1 VDSGPRQSEV
11 QQKTSPTVAGSGKT
25 VATPGKTVTPGP
37 TVPAIEK
44 VKPPSSQPLSRNGG
58 SAPALEKHVKLTAR
72 QLALKQK
79 QKPPSSSNNP
89 SKHVTLSKPQHV
101 QQTKHVQPVKKV
113 KTAPIVPPKTP
124 VVVNK
129 PTASQP
135 IVRIVHA
142 PVTTSVPSQNPR
154 PAHMRGASAPPQVT
168 APGAPAPVTKNVAFA
183 PPASASQPVKSS
195 YNLRPRSV
203 SPVSR
208 PAVPQAQPPVSKQT
222 VGASSKPIVRSG
234 VGYLSA
240 NSAIPLPVGYT
251 VVEPTAFTAS
261 APYDMPDFAAYE
273 IDEPDRQSM
282 VRELMRHFGVEDK
295 LDGPIP
301 VETEAT
307 QLPLPQTLKQAMASP
322 YAKDWAEATVE
333 EWLSLVSNNTWS
345 LVEREPWMKVIP
357 CKWIFTIK
365 THADG
370 TIERFKAR
378 LVAGGHRQIE
388 GVDYN
393 ETYAPVSKH
402 ATLRTLFSV
411 AANRNWSVQQLDIK
425 TAFLHGD
432 VDADVYMLQPVGFV
446 DGVNNVVVMHKSIYG
461 LKQAPKIWYETL
473 NAALTSLNFEAV
485 AADQSFWVK
494 TDGKHKV
501 YLTAVVD
508 DMLVTSADE
517 AYSKEIV
524 AQILEKFPGKPC
536 GEARQYNGMKVTWIR
551 NEHSVILSQPKHVQS
566 LVDKFSKV
574 ADLVTEKTMHVE
586 AGTKLCKTG
595 VAGQPESP
603 PLDVSVYKYRE
614 LIGGLSYISC
624 STRPD
629 ITFIVNQ
636 LARYSNDPRQIHW
649 NLAIDVLR
657 YLKHTQNWGI
667 CLGQGSIFGD
677 IIVNCTPDCD
687 QLPAHKKRKAPEPEP
702 DAVAYSDAN
711 HGTSVDDKKSISGV
725 ILHVFGGPVSWSSKV
740 QPVTSLSTCE
750 SEFRAMSSASR
761 EALWLAKILKLFDV
775 EHIPFLIR
783 GDSASAIT
791 SVKNYTST
799 KYTKHIEIHKDFMKD
814 YYKKGVLNFEHI
826 HGRWNP
832 ADVLTKALCRT
843 KFEEF
848 RHMLGM
854 KPATD

>member
-1 VDSGPRQSEV
+1 M
-11 QQKTSPTVAGSGKT
+11 
-25 VATPGKTVTPGP
+25 
-37 TVPAIEK
+37 
-44 VKPPSSQPLSRNGG
+44 KPS
-58 SAPALEKHVKLTAR
+58 
-72 QLALKQK
+72 
-79 QKPPSSSNNP
+79 
-89 SKHVTLSKPQHV
+89 
-101 QQTKHVQPVKKV
+101 
-113 KTAPIVPPKTP
+113 
-124 VVVNK
+124 
-129 PTASQP
+129 
-135 IVRIVHA
+135 
-142 PVTTSVPSQNPR
+142 
-154 PAHMRGASAPPQVT
+154 
-168 APGAPAPVTKNVAFA
+168 
-183 PPASASQPVKSS
+183 
-195 YNLRPRSV
+195 
-203 SPVSR
+203 
-208 PAVPQAQPPVSKQT
+208 
-222 VGASSKPIVRSG
+222 
-234 VGYLSA
+234 
-240 NSAIPLPVGYT
+240 
-251 VVEPTAFTAS
+251 
-261 APYDMPDFAAYE
+261 
-273 IDEPDRQSM
+273 
-282 VRELMRHFGVEDK
+282 
-295 LDGPIP
+295 
-301 VETEAT
+301 
-307 QLPLPQTLKQAMASP
+307 
-322 YAKDWAEATVE
+322 
-333 EWLSLVSNNTWS
+333 
-345 LVEREPWMKVIP
+345 
-357 CKWIFTIK
+357 
-365 THADG
+365 
-370 TIERFKAR
+370 
-378 LVAGGHRQIE
+378 
-388 GVDYN
+388 
-393 ETYAPVSKH
+393 
-402 ATLRTLFSV
+402 
-411 AANRNWSVQQLDIK
+411 
-425 TAFLHGD
+425 
-432 VDADVYMLQPVGFV
+432 
-446 DGVNNVVVMHKSIYG
+446 
-461 LKQAPKIWYETL
+461 

-485 AADQSFWVK
+485 SADQSFWIK

-517 AYSKEIV
+517 EYSKEIV

-603 PLDVSVYKYRE
+603 LLDVSVYKYRE

-667 CLGQGSIFGD
+667 CLGQGSVFGD
-677 IIVNCTPDCD
+677 IIVNCTPDSD

-711 HGTSVDDKKSISGV
+711 HGTSIDDKKSISGV